1 MQIYKKN
8 HISTY
13 QNEIFE
19 SQFIIQMKLF
29 LHSLVT
35 FCSIFRITCIAMN
48 RKQYNTCVECYADK
62 LFRFAFSSLR
72 NREAAEDVVQESFAR
87 VWERLDGIDFAKAK
101 SYLFTTAH
109 HAMVDQVRQRMQ
121 TSSIEEIATLSDS
134 KGIPYPDV
142 NDILHKA
149 LATLPKAQCNA
160 LLLRDYEGYSYQEIG
175 DITGMSEA
183 QVKVNIFRAR
193 TALKNKLKSID
204 NLIDIEP

>member
-1 MQIYKKN
+1 MSCN
-8 HISTY
+8 FSL
-13 QNEIFE
+13 IFPYY
-19 SQFIIQMKLF
+19 LY
-29 LHSLVT
+29 
-35 FCSIFRITCIAMN
+35 IAMN

-109 HAMVDQVRQRMQ
+109 HAMIDEIRHRIQ
-121 TSSIEEIATLSDS
+121 TSDIEEIAILSDP

-142 NDILHKA
+142 NDILHKT
-149 LATLPKAQCNA
+149 LANLPEAQRNA

-204 NLIDIEP
+204 NLIDTEP